1 MQEILVIGVLVTALS
16 YIGYRLYK
24 TFTKK
29 KCSDGNC
36 GCK

>member
-1 MQEILVIGVLVTALS
+1 MQEILVSVIVIMAIS

-29 KCSDGNC
+29 KCDDDNC
-36 GCK
+36 GCR

>member
-1 MQEILVIGVLVTALS
+1 MQTILVIIILLIAIS

-29 KCSDGNC
+29 KCGDDSC